1 MANAHTVGD
10 LRARGW
16 QRKSVKQELRDNL
29 IARLRKGDSFLPGI
43 VGYDDTVVPQ
53 IENAILAGQDM
64 IFLGE
69 RGQAKT
75 RIARLLVGLLDEEI
89 PVLAGC
95 EINDDPLAPICAG
108 CRQRLAE
115 QGDKAAIEWIPRD
128 CRYGEKLATPDI
140 TIADLIGEVDPIKV
154 AEGRYLGDELTIHY
168 GLLPRTHRG
177 IFSLNELP
185 DLAERIQVGLL
196 NIMEERDVQIRG
208 YKVRLPLDLYVVASA
223 NPEDYTNR
231 GRIITPLKDRFGSQ
245 VRTHYPRKLDD
256 EIAIMEAERTA
267 FPVDGVRT
275 ASPEY
280 MKQIVAELTHLA
292 RASSDISQRSGV
304 SVRVSI
310 CNYENLLSSALKR
323 AIRLDESLAVPRV
336 SDLAALAASTTGK
349 IELET
354 VGDGG
359 EDKILTRLMQK
370 AVLNV
375 FGRSFGAAELAEVVK
390 GFEGG
395 AVIQAS
401 ETMPSAEYVKQA
413 GQMPGLRA
421 VAAKLGATEPAG
433 VAAAM
438 EFVLEGLHLGKKLN
452 KDVKAGRYGYR
463 SWPLRFFR

>member
-208 YKVRLPLDLYVVASA
+208 YKVRLPPDLYVVASA

-280 MKQIVAELTHLA
+280 MKQIVAERTHLA

-336 SDLAALAASTTGK
+336 SDLAALAASTAGK

-375 FGRSFGAAELAEVVK
+375 FGRAFGAAELAEVVK

-401 ETMPSAEYVKQA
+401 DTMPSAEYVKQA

-421 VAAKLGATEPAG
+421 AAAKLGATEPAA

-438 EFVLEGLHLGKKLN
+438 EFV
-452 KDVKAGRYGYR
+452 
-463 SWPLRFFR
+463 